1 MEGDNRWLIGDG
13 DSGRA
18 MKGRPLPHSR
28 LIGEGDTTIVSQARL
43 AREPWPA
50 TCHNNVSFF
59 TSVCRSCQCQ
69 VRGPCH
75 TSYLNGSPEIKSLVF
90 PLWVSPV
97 SLPCLCRSSPI
108 LNWQR
113 SSRSYLAE
121 PLRYNLLMITG

>member
-59 TSVCRSCQCQ
+59 YERLPVMSVPGPWAMPYIIPEWESGDQ
-69 VRGPCH
+69 VP
-75 TSYLNGSPEIKSLVF
+75 
-90 PLWVSPV
+90 
-97 SLPCLCRSSPI
+97 SLPIMGQSRQLTLSLPI
-108 LNWQR
+108 LTHSQ
-113 SSRSYLAE
+113 LAE
-121 PLRYNLLMITG
+121 KF